1 MSLNTKRVRI
11 CKNCGLEFAAAHGT
25 MRLCSD
31 ECRKQREDKLRIAR
45 ARSKGVLPWEDRKAL
60 EKAAGRK
67 TNCAVCGIEFRPRQ
81 TGSRRLAVTCS
92 TNCRGISQR
101 KYATI
106 EERRAA
112 ILAVKRAAKNT
123 PQKIAAREAKAA
135 DRAAKQAELDKLR
148 STCIHCSGPV
158 EPELRGEYRFRPA
171 CQTCKVARAE
181 ESRKKW
187 KRAGK
192 AKRRAAARGS
202 DAERFDPFEIFD
214 RDGWRCHLCG
224 VKTVKAKR
232 GTHHPLAPE
241 LDHIIPI
248 SKGGPH
254 TRANTACS
262 CRRCNHAKGCEIIG
276 QPSLFA
282 TIAV

>member
-1 MSLNTKRVRI
+1 MNLNTKHLKS
-11 CKNCGLEFAAAHGT
+11 CKLCGAEFLAAYGQA
-25 MRLCSD
+25 RYCSN
-31 ECRKQREDKLRIAR
+31 ECRKQNYIKLER
-45 ARSKGVLPWEDRKAL
+45 AKGVLSWDDRKEIKMANAI
-60 EKAAGRK
+60 KS
-67 TNCAVCGIEFRPRQ
+67 NCAICGIEFRPRL
-81 TGSRRLAVTCS
+81 TGTRKRAVTCS
-92 TNCRGISQR
+92 TSCRGISQR

-106 EERRAA
+106 EEKRAA
-112 ILAVKRAAKNT
+112 ILAAKRAANNT
-123 PQKIAAREAKAA
+123 PQKIAEREARAA

-224 VKTVKAKR
+224 MKTVKAKR